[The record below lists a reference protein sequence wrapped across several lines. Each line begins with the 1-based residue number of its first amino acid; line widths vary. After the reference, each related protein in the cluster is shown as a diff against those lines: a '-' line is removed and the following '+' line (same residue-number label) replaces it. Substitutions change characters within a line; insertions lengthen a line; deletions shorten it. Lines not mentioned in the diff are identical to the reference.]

1 MTPFLKAP
9 LAAALILM
17 LGACG
22 QGGGGAAASGD
33 ATAPTVAAN
42 AAFEEILPLNERQS
56 FEDAQRGFIARPEGK
71 ILGADGSVL
80 IDFDAFKFV
89 DGEAPP
95 TVNPSLWR
103 HAQLNAQIG
112 LFKVTDGIYQLR
124 GFDIGNMTLIEGK
137 TGWIVVDTLTAAKR
151 PPPRWPSRASTWATS
166 RSPRSCS
173 RTATSTTSAAPWA

>member
-17 LGACG
+17 LGACS
-22 QGGGGAAASGD
+22 QGSGGRSAASGD

-42 AAFEEILPLNERQS
+42 AVFEEILPLNERQS

-89 DGEAPP
+89 DGAAP
-95 TVNPSLWR
+95 S
-103 HAQLNAQIG
+103 
-112 LFKVTDGIYQLR
+112 
-124 GFDIGNMTLIEGK
+124 
-137 TGWIVVDTLTAAKR
+137 
-151 PPPRWPSRASTWATS
+151 
-166 RSPRSCS
+166 
-173 RTATSTTSAAPWA
+173 TST